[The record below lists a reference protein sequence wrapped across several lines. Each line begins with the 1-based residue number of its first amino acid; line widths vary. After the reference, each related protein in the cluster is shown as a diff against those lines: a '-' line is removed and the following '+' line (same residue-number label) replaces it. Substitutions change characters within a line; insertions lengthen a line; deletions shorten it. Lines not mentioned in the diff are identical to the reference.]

1 MNRQRQQLMQL
12 RKKKKT
18 PTHRPAT
25 TVFTAFAVTALDQGQ
40 TVESWSNI
48 GIKRF

>member
-12 RKKKKT
+12 RKKNP